1 MNGGDATDALEQAL
15 ALHAA
20 PTRASLAR
28 ARALPANVLWLIR
41 IAAGDAARIDAA
53 ARRTGKSAEVVTD
66 ASRLYLQHILFAE
79 SADSYRTLGVR
90 ADDDDETIRTHYRS
104 LVSWLH
110 PDRNADQ
117 WDAVFAERVNRA
129 WKTINTSERRVQY
142 DAWLRQQATPVPAGG
157 VRLGVRGVAV
167 NIDARE
173 LRLRAAGRGWR
184 WVPATLLAMLSV
196 ATLAVLWALNGPRQG
211 APGSGETTP
220 ASSDTASKA
229 VADSAIV
236 ASGAVASQ
244 SRDEASV
251 GEAAAAPPAAAPS
264 ADTVLP
270 VATEQA
276 TAGSDDAMAS
286 PGQTNTLPS
295 AVQAG
300 GAADES
306 PAPATVQMQVHP
318 AMVPGIRQPDVR
330 QSSRVGSPFQA
341 AVKPVAA
348 GKVAPDE
355 AAGRR
360 TELAAAQ
367 SPHGRIG
374 AVPPTVA
381 SPVVKDAARTVAVAD
396 ANRLRRAA
404 PITATGEPARPTEVA
419 RPVQTSRRADPGSS
433 PMDGAIAVTRTF
445 VAAYAAGDLHGL
457 MRLFT
462 PTASNDRGGIDAI
475 EQDYAGFFR
484 QSRYRSLHWQPITWA
499 VNADRAVGTGPFVAR
514 IAGQGD
520 WMAHDVH
527 GWMRMEVV
535 RYEGEWKIQH
545 LQHGNAE

>member
-1 MNGGDATDALEQAL
+1 M
-15 ALHAA
+15 HAA

-28 ARALPANVLWLIR
+28 TRALPANVLWLIR

-53 ARRTGKSAEVVTD
+53 VRRTGKSTEAVTD
-66 ASRLYLQHILFAE
+66 AARLYLQHILFAE

-129 WKTINTSERRVQY
+129 WKTINTSERRAQY
-142 DAWLRQQATPVPAGG
+142 DAWLRQQAPAVPTGG
-157 VRLGVRGVAV
+157 LQLSVRGVTT
-167 NIDARE
+167 NIDVRE
-173 LRLRAAGRGWR
+173 PRLRAAGRGWR
-184 WVPATLLAMLSV
+184 WAPAALLVMLAV

-211 APGSGETTP
+211 TLGPGETAQ
-220 ASSDTASKA
+220 ASSEPASKA
-229 VADSAIV
+229 VVDPAIA
-236 ASGAVASQ
+236 ASGTAALQ
-244 SRDEASV
+244 TRDEAMAGASV
-251 GEAAAAPPAAAPS
+251 AVPPAVAPS
-264 ADTVLP
+264 TAADLP
-270 VATEQA
+270 VATPQA
-276 TAGSDDAMAS
+276 AAGSDDAMAS

-295 AVQAG
+295 TVQAG
-300 GAADES
+300 GAADVS
-306 PAPATVQMQVHP
+306 PAPATVQAQAHP

-330 QSSRVGSPFQA
+330 QPDVRQPEVRQSARAGLPFQA
-341 AVKPVAA
+341 AVKPAVV
-348 GKVAPDE
+348 GRVAPNE
-355 AAGRR
+355 ATGRH
-360 TELAAAQ
+360 TELAVAQ
-367 SPHGRIG
+367 SPRVRISVLAPAV
-374 AVPPTVA
+374 AVP
-381 SPVVKDAARTVAVAD
+381 VVRGAARTDTVAD
-396 ANRLRRAA
+396 AGR
-404 PITATGEPARPTEVA
+404 
-419 RPVQTSRRADPGSS
+419 SRREKPMAANGESVRSDDVVKASQTNQHSDPGSS

-462 PTASNDRGGIDAI
+462 PTASDDRGGIDAI
-475 EQDYAGFFR
+475 EQDYASFFK
-484 QSRYRSLHWQPITWA
+484 QSRYRSLHWRPVTWA